1 MWAKTKELKNM
12 NTENINKNTIEYT
25 IYDIL
30 KQNYG
35 SVNVPIDANEKQ
47 RFLKVALEGFEQ
59 QVISFRENP
68 SATNWNMMLTTM
80 ANYQYWE
87 QKRVE

>member
-1 MWAKTKELKNM
+1 ME
-12 NTENINKNTIEYT
+12 TIEYT
-25 IYDIL
+25 IHDIL
-30 KQNYG
+30 KQNFG
-35 SVNVPIDANEKQ
+35 TVHEPIDAEVKQEKVQ
-47 RFLKVALEGFEQ
+47 AALEGFEQ
-59 QVISFRENP
+59 TLISFKENP

>member
-1 MWAKTKELKNM
+1 ME
-12 NTENINKNTIEYT
+12 TIEYT

-35 SVNVPIDANEKQ
+35 TVHEPIDVSVRQ
-47 RFLKVALEGFEQ
+47 RFLQVALEGFEQ